1 MVTDL
6 TSSLSLAAAAVNLL
20 AGAVGAFLW
29 WRVAPDRRFWPLL
42 RLGQAAA
49 VAFALY
55 AGGLVLTGEEP
66 EDGLFLL
73 YALLPVAVN
82 VVAEQLRA
90 VSAQTV
96 LDARGIET
104 ARALAGRPDDEQRSV
119 LRAILRREMGVMTAG
134 ALVVA
139 FLLVRAAASA

>member
-1 MVTDL
+1 VTDL
-6 TSSLSLAAAAVNLL
+6 TPSLALAAAAANLL
-20 AGAVGAFLW
+20 AGAVGAWLW
-29 WRVAPDRRFWPLL
+29 WRVDPDRRFWPLL
-42 RLGQAAA
+42 RIAQGAA

-55 AGGLVLTGEEP
+55 AGALALTGQAP

-73 YALLPVAVN
+73 YAALPVAVN

-96 LDARGIET
+96 LDARGLEN
-104 ARALAGRPDDEQRSV
+104 ARALAGRPDAEQRSV

-139 FLLVRAAASA
+139 FLLVRAAASV

>member
-1 MVTDL
+1 VNDL
-6 TSSLSLAAAAVNLL
+6 TSSLALTAAVVNLV
-20 AGAVGAFLW
+20 AGALGAWLW
-29 WRVAPDRRFWPLL
+29 WQVAPDRRFWPVL
-42 RLGQAAA
+42 RLAQAAA

-55 AGGLVLTGEEP
+55 AGVLALTGEAP

-96 LDARGIET
+96 LDARGLEN
-104 ARALAGRPDDEQRSV
+104 ARALAGRSDAEQRSV

-139 FLLVRAAASA
+139 FLLVRAAASG

>member
-1 MVTDL
+1 ME
-6 TSSLSLAAAAVNLL
+6 
-20 AGAVGAFLW
+20 
-29 WRVAPDRRFWPLL
+29 PDRRFWPVL
-42 RLGQAAA
+42 RVAQAAA

-55 AGGLVLTGEEP
+55 GGALVLGGTEP
-66 EDGLFLL
+66 ADGLFVL

-82 VVAEQLRA
+82 FVAEQLRA

-96 LDARGIET
+96 LDARDLPD
-104 ARALAGRPDDEQRSV
+104 ARALADRSEAEQRSV

>member
-1 MVTDL
+1 MNDL
-6 TSSLSLAAAAVNLL
+6 TSSLALAAAAANLL
-20 AGAVGAFLW
+20 AGAVGAWLW
-29 WRVAPDRRFWPLL
+29 WRVQPDRRFWPLL
-42 RLGQAAA
+42 RVGQAAA

-55 AGGLVLTGEEP
+55 GGALVLTGEEP

-96 LDARGIET
+96 LDARGLET
-104 ARALAGRPDDEQRSV
+104 ARALAGRPDAEQRSV
-119 LRAILRREMGVMTAG
+119 LRAILRREMGVMTAS

-139 FLLVRAAASA
+139 ALAFRASGIL

>member
-1 MVTDL
+1 VNDL
-6 TSSLSLAAAAVNLL
+6 TSSLALAAAAANLL
-20 AGAVGAFLW
+20 AGAVGAWLW
-29 WRVAPDRRFWPLL
+29 WRVQPDRRFWPLL
-42 RLGQAAA
+42 RAGQAAA

-55 AGGLVLTGEEP
+55 GGALVLTGEEP

-96 LDARGIET
+96 LDARGLET
-104 ARALAGRPDDEQRSV
+104 ARALAGRPDAEQRSV

>member
-1 MVTDL
+1 VNDL
-6 TSSLSLAAAAVNLL
+6 TPLLALAAAAANLV

-42 RLGQAAA
+42 RLAQAAA

-55 AGGLVLTGEEP
+55 GGALVLAGEEP

-96 LDARGIET
+96 LDARGLEN
-104 ARALAGRPDDEQRSV
+104 ARALAGRPDAEQRSV

-139 FLLVRAAASA
+139 FLLVRAAASV